1 MRYTKV
7 TIFFF
12 FLFVFCAHNLFYA
25 QNELN
30 TILKSLKNKSGI
42 EQINTLKNLC
52 WDYRSKDPQL
62 AIVLGKKAL
71 DKIQEFDIGRSKS
84 EILNFLGV
92 IYGNL
97 GNLDSA
103 YYFYQAAMYVAK
115 EIEDSTQIAYSLN
128 NFGDYYIKSALYS
141 AALEKIFEA
150 YRIFESIDDERG
162 MAYSLNDIGEVYIAQ
177 KNFDKALEYFKR
189 SGELRLARKDKR
201 GYAKSLINIASVYN
215 YKYEFD
221 DALKTYERAEY
232 YCEISDYTK
241 GKSWIKAGISDIY
254 LSMGNFNKALENCF
268 AALDT
273 DLIIGNKYGEII
285 SYNKIGL
292 IYFKINKYEEAKKY
306 LFKARDE
313 AKNTGHL
320 DQLMIAYE
328 HLTQLAVIKNDFQ
341 LAYRYSVESES
352 IRDSIYSHKDLNKIA
367 DLQTAFFVEK
377 KNRENEF
384 LKKDI
389 DHQKTTRNYFFIITI
404 LILAAIILVVS
415 KYRAAQKANFMLNEL
430 NNSKDKLFSLIAHD
444 LNNPVGAVTSISDFL
459 RTDYDEIDEVEKK
472 TLIDSIADA
481 SKDIQ
486 NMLNNLLNWARTQ
499 HNGIKVNKINL
510 NISILLNSIAVS
522 YKFLAK
528 KKDITIDVIAD
539 DNLSIEGD
547 KFILETII
555 GNLLTNAI
563 KFSDNK
569 TKIIVSAKEDKN
581 NILITVQDF
590 GKGLDNNTIERILKT
605 DTSFTTEGT
614 NREKGIGLG
623 LQICKEF
630 ATLHN
635 AELLINKPIKQRKHF
650 YFKNIN

>member
-12 FLFVFCAHNLFYA
+12 FLFTVCANNLLYA
-25 QNELN
+25 QTELN
-30 TILKSLKNKSGI
+30 DVLNSIKNKSGI

-62 AIVLGKKAL
+62 AIAFGKNAL
-71 DKIQEFDIGRSKS
+71 NKIQEFDIGSSKS

-103 YYFYQAAMYVAK
+103 YYYYQAAMNVAK

-150 YRIFESIDDERG
+150 YRIFESIGDNRG

-177 KNFDKALEYFKR
+177 KNYDKALDYFKR
-189 SGELRLARKDKR
+189 SGELRLVRKDKR
-201 GYAKSLINIASVYN
+201 GYAKSLINIASVYT
-215 YKYEFD
+215 YKYEFK
-221 DALKTYERAEY
+221 DALKTYELAEY

-254 LSMGNFNKALENCF
+254 FSMGNYNKALENSY

-285 SYNKIGL
+285 SYNKIGF
-292 IYFKINKYEEAKKY
+292 IYFKLNKYEEAKKY

-320 DQLMIAYE
+320 DQLMISYE

-341 LAYRYSVESES
+341 LAYQYSVESES

-389 DHQKTTRNYFFIITI
+389 DHQRTTRNYLFIITL
-404 LILAAIILVVS
+404 LIFAAIILVVS
-415 KYRAAQKANFMLNEL
+415 KYQAAKKANFMLNEL

-459 RTDYDEIDEVEKK
+459 RTDYDEIDEEEKK
-472 TLIDSIADA
+472 TLINSIADA

-499 HNGIKVNKINL
+499 HDGIKVNKISL
-510 NISILLNSIAVS
+510 NISLLLNSIALS

-528 KKDITIDVIAD
+528 KKDITIEIVAD
-539 DNLSIEGD
+539 DNLFVNGD

-563 KFSDNK
+563 KFSDNT
-569 TKIIVSAKEDKN
+569 TKIIVSVKKEKN
-581 NILITVQDF
+581 NVLITVKDF
-590 GKGLDNNTIERILKT
+590 GRGMDNNTIERILKT
-605 DTSFTTEGT
+605 ETSFTTEGT

-630 ATLHN
+630 AILHN
-635 AELLINKPIKQRKHF
+635 AELLIESKLSKGSSFTLKI
-650 YFKNIN
+650 